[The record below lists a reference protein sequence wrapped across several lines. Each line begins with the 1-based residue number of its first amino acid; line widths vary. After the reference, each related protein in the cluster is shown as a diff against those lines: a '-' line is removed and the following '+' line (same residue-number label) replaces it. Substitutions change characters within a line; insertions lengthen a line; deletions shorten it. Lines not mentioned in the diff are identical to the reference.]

1 MSVSTWSGFRGRRSV
16 AETAVGTDGTVVPPP
31 GFDEHA
37 RFGERV
43 EDFAIEQLVA
53 KRPVE
58 ALVVAILPR

>member
-1 MSVSTWSGFRGRRSV
+1 M
-16 AETAVGTDGTVVPPP
+16 GTDGVVVPPP
-31 GFDEHA
+31 GFDQHP

-43 EDFAIEQLVA
+43 EDLAIEQLVA